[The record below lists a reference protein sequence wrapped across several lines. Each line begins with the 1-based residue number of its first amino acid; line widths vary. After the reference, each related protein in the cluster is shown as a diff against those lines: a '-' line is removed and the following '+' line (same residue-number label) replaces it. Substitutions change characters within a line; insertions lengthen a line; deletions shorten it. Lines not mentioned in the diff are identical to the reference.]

1 MYFTTRF
8 TLKYVRLHIWVV
20 DAVYDCG
27 YLMVSHLQLIKYNLW
42 AFLQPYVY
50 RSSFIPNYYS
60 IQASRKSLVGF
71 QQGDY
76 QLKLSRTP
84 NSLWLSQEIIRS
96 ALDIWFE
103 LEAGSLAAGNSRN
116 CEVPTRFSTHH
127 PREMHFSHYSSL
139 VTAGFMTGA
148 QLERCIVGSLAKPA
162 LNAELP
168 HLLPL

>member
-1 MYFTTRF
+1 
-8 TLKYVRLHIWVV
+8 
-20 DAVYDCG
+20 
-27 YLMVSHLQLIKYNLW
+27 MVSHLQLIKYNLW

-50 RSSFIPNYYS
+50 RSSFNFPNYYS
-60 IQASRKSLVGF
+60 IQASRKSLIGF

-127 PREMHFSHYSSL
+127 PREMHFSHYSRFYDRSPRWRSSGVSWVL
-139 VTAGFMTGA
+139 WPNRLWTLSCHICSRCNGFA
-148 QLERCIVGSLAKPA
+148 CR
-162 LNAELP
+162 
-168 HLLPL
+168 